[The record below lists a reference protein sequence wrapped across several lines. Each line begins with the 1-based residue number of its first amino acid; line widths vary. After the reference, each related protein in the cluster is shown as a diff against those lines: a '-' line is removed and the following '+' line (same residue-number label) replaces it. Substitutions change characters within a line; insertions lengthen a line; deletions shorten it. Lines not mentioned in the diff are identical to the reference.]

1 MNKKH
6 IIALVGGL
14 LITTN
19 LYQAYHAATPAQK
32 QESSGSVVSAAHAE
46 EATTMKYT
54 CPMHPQVI
62 SDHPGKCPICGM
74 DLVPIE
80 GGGYGHDH
88 SGAAEEHA
96 EHKAVY
102 WYDPMKPEQ
111 HFDKPGKSPFMDM
124 ELVPKYA
131 DELGDTMGDGKPV
144 VAISGENLQ
153 KMGVRTEK
161 VGKSEF
167 GQGIRATG
175 IIMENERTRRD
186 MFSQVEG
193 RVTDLKVSAVG
204 DMVKKGQ
211 PFYSL
216 YSPELLALQ
225 NDYIAALS
233 GGLKDMSAAAAK
245 RLKLLGIDE
254 SVLHTIAKTRKAYDE
269 VPFFIPADG
278 VLAKLEIRNG
288 HYLTVNA
295 EIGHIQDLSQVWV
308 EAAVPE
314 GDLPAIKAGD
324 SASVMFTGTTA
335 PYEAKVD
342 YIYPTIT
349 PEARTGKVRLVVDNK
364 DGSLKPAGY
373 ATVSF
378 AGNSTQEKLS
388 VPSEAILRSSTGN
401 HVIIAL
407 GDGKFQARDVKTG
420 AATDGKTEIL
430 EGLKEGEDIVT
441 SAQFLID
448 SESSLRESLQK
459 LSAPKQ
465 SMPTMEM
472 NNGK

>member
-6 IIALVGGL
+6 VIALLGGF

-19 LYQAYHAATPAQK
+19 LYQAYHAATLTQQQK
-32 QESSGSVVSAAHAE
+32 SSGAVISTAHAE
-46 EATTMKYT
+46 EAAAVKYT
-54 CPMHPQVI
+54 CPMHPQII

-74 DLVPIE
+74 DLVPIA
-80 GGGYGHDH
+80 GG
-88 SGAAEEHA
+88 A
-96 EHKAVY
+96 EHKHGASAEMQQVQDQSSRKALY

-124 ELVPKYA
+124 EMVPKYA
-131 DELGDTMGDGKPV
+131 DEVGNTDASGKPV
-144 VAISGENLQ
+144 VSISADNVQ

-161 VGKSEF
+161 VTKSEF
-167 GQGIRATG
+167 GGGIRATG
-175 IIMENERTRRD
+175 IIMENERTRWD

-233 GGLKDMSAAAAK
+233 GGLKDIAAAAAK
-245 RLKLLGIDE
+245 RLKLLGVDK
-254 SVLHTIAKTRKAYDE
+254 SVLHAIAKTRKAYDE

-314 GDLPAIKAGD
+314 SDLPAIKAGD
-324 SASVMFTGTTA
+324 SAKVMFIGTTT

-364 DGSLKPAGY
+364 DGNLKPAGY
-373 ATVSF
+373 AAVTFPV
-378 AGNSTQEKLS
+378 GTTTEKLS
-388 VPSEAILRSSTGN
+388 VPSEAILRSSIGD

-407 GDGKFQARDVKTG
+407 GDGQFQGRDVKTG
-420 AATDGKTEIL
+420 AASGGKTEIL
-430 EGLKEGEDIVT
+430 DGLKEDESVVT

-459 LSAPKQ
+459 LSGSK
-465 SMPTMEM
+465 
-472 NNGK
+472 

>member
-1 MNKKH
+1 MKRSPLPLLMGVV
-6 IIALVGGL
+6 IGTQALLNGIGAWSPTPTHHDGL
-14 LITTN
+14 
-19 LYQAYHAATPAQK
+19 QK
-32 QESSGSVVSAAHAE
+32 LLGISAAHAE
-46 EATTMKYT
+46 EAAAVKYT
-54 CPMHPQVI
+54 CPMHPQII
-62 SDHPGKCPICGM
+62 SDKPGSCPICGM
-74 DLVPIE
+74 DLVPIA
-80 GGGYGHDH
+80 GGNSHTPAAEQ
-88 SGAAEEHA
+88 SGA
-96 EHKAVY
+96 
-102 WYDPMKPEQ
+102 
-111 HFDKPGKSPFMDM
+111 
-124 ELVPKYA
+124 
-131 DELGDTMGDGKPV
+131 PV
-144 VAISGENLQ
+144 VEIAPENVQ

-161 VGKSEF
+161 VGKSGF

-175 IIMENERTRRD
+175 LIMENERKRWD
-186 MFSQVEG
+186 IFSQVEG

-233 GGLKDMSAAAAK
+233 GGMKDIAAAARK
-245 RLKLLGIDE
+245 RMKLLGVDDQ
-254 SVLHTIAKTRKAYDE
+254 VLNTLAKTRKAYDE

-278 VLAKLEIRNG
+278 VLNRLEIRNG
-288 HYLTVNA
+288 HYLMTNG
-295 EIGHIQDLSQVWV
+295 EIGHIQDLSTVWV

-314 GDLPAIKAGD
+314 GDLPMVKAGD
-324 SASVMFTGTTA
+324 SATVIFTGNAT

-378 AGNSTQEKLS
+378 AAANAQEKLA
-388 VPSEAILRSSTGN
+388 VPSEALLRGSTGN
-401 HVIIAL
+401 HVIVAL
-407 GDGKFQARDVKTG
+407 GDGKFQARTVKTG
-420 AATDGKTEIL
+420 AASGGKTEIL
-430 EGLKEGEDIVT
+430 EGLKEGEDVVT

-459 LSAPKQ
+459 LSAPADTPKQ
-465 SMPTMEM
+465 DMPATMPGM
-472 NNGK
+472 NHGK